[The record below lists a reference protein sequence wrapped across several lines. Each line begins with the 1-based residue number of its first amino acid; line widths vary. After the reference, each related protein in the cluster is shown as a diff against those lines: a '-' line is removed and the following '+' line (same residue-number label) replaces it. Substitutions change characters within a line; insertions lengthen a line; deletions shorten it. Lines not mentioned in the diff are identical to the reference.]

1 MSESLDHLAIPPN
14 DDVKAT
20 LAKLAAGYG
29 EHMRKHVLLKPGTV
43 LEVTR
48 DYGNPHA
55 HPYTPN
61 LRSQLVMVAEI
72 QPVFVKVIERMQGIT
87 AEALRMEERVLV
99 IAEGYSNPV
108 LLSSFNSWVVYK
120 SDAPNTGV

>member
-1 MSESLDHLAIPPN
+1 
-14 DDVKAT
+14 
-20 LAKLAAGYG
+20 
-29 EHMRKHVLLKPGTV
+29 
-43 LEVTR
+43 
-48 DYGNPHA
+48 
-55 HPYTPN
+55 
-61 LRSQLVMVAEI
+61 MVAEI

-99 IAEGYSNPV
+99 IAEGCANPV